1 MIPSDVR
8 DLILEFRNGMEFA
21 DKIKKVNQQIQ
32 TIARRLHIQVDEIA
46 EDAWRGWVMG
56 ANVRSL
62 NSHKYGP
69 GGTLW
74 QSTFCR
80 AFARVCKNNQSAN
93 SS

>member
-8 DLILEFRNGMEFA
+8 DLILEYRNGMEFA
-21 DKIKKVNQQIQ
+21 SKIKKVNRQIH
-32 TIARRLHIQVDEIA
+32 TISLRLHRQIDKMADE
-46 EDAWRGWVMG
+46 AWRGWIIRG
-56 ANVRSL
+56 NDRSL
-62 NSHKYGP
+62 DGKKYAP

-80 AFARVCKNNQSAN
+80 AFARVCKNNKSAN

>member
-21 DKIKKVNQQIQ
+21 AKIEKVNRQIQ
-32 TIARRLHIQVDEIA
+32 KIAYRLHIQVDEMA
-46 EDAWRGWVMG
+46 EDAWRGWLIG

-62 NSHKYGP
+62 NSHKYAP
-69 GGTLW
+69 GGSLW

-80 AFARVCKNNQSAN
+80 AFARVCKRNKSAN

>member
-21 DKIKKVNQQIQ
+21 DKINKVNQQIRM
-32 TIARRLHIQVDEIA
+32 IALRLHLQIDEMA
-46 EDAWRGWVMG
+46 EDAWREWVHG
-56 ANVRSL
+56 GNVRSL
-62 NSHKYGP
+62 NDEQYAP

-80 AFARVCKNNQSAN
+80 AFARVCKDNRSMN